1 MSNELKYSPNID
13 VRVNNLAD
21 IMPEGLL
28 KVYPYRLI
36 NHNKDKAF
44 LKPNTV
50 TIAQISQL
58 PYISNDGDTVFHNMQ
73 MDESGNLYFE
83 LLAAS
88 TITGQLDVSIATSTM
103 AKTIK
108 YEKTFIGLTN
118 QFFDHASE
126 QPVFF
131 TIGEPY
137 NYEKYVND
145 ELAVYAAAEIIPSE
159 TSQIAGIEQT
169 GASLDD
175 ETLTE
180 ISFARVEVL
189 EAQYVNTKIVFR
201 NESHIDFSK
210 ISIEL
215 ENTSLLNRIT
225 AIGSVDGSE
234 GDIDFKIDGRLT
246 PFKGTAVST
255 NENTTL
261 FYDWFDQD
269 AVMPMF
275 IANKFA
281 SSTGATLA
289 DLKTMKIAGSTF
301 FSDREVNLLTDMLS
315 VSYAFATS
323 YSIFNRI
330 TDPSKAD
337 YGKIDPKQTI
347 GSTDIKITSIDG
359 KDPRQV
365 IDGIFE
371 TYLRQYPQDED
382 SYTLRIIK
390 TIINALSRYIYS
402 SYAIGKGQNSFNQ
415 VYLPWFL
422 TPINKISL
430 VSSKKTVDGVEVDSW
445 NVPSLLS
452 FGLKSRYFRI
462 SSGVINLPSDIDIS
476 SVKMIQTDRKL
487 TIPYAGT
494 VIQEQDKIPLPGDIS
509 TVTSQDLQY
518 LWYAPID
525 TELLAKK
532 LYLDE
537 PTSTIE
543 GGERTV
549 EWDTLFGKPGQI
561 LPTQTSDIIAFIKN
575 DYSKRTNIPLS
586 AITVEASGIGQ
597 LQTST
602 TDDITQPETT
612 IEQEYKDNSYNY
624 TGWAKIV
631 HDICGDNFPNNL
643 PNNEKGY
650 TMTNAE
656 TVKALSILLKIPENT
671 IEAVTVGGQKVTTS
685 PGWVGNTYTALPVK
699 YRVRIQRFS
708 GATVK
713 TTGKQTVVDFN
724 RATLFNK
731 SSWRQMVKNAIGI
744 TTKTISL
751 KELNGGNIDYIDEIT
766 ISSMWANK
774 IGITFGSPDTYTS
787 IDSFNKDDETIVK
800 QRILFY

>member
-1 MSNELKYSPNID
+1 MSNELKYSPNLD
-13 VRVNNLAD
+13 VKVNNLAD

-36 NHNKDKAF
+36 NHNKGKAF

-50 TIAQISQL
+50 TIAQISQS
-58 PYISNDGDTVFHNMQ
+58 PYLLNSGDTVFHNMQ
-73 MDESGNLYFE
+73 EDEKGNLYFE

-88 TITGQLDVSIATSTM
+88 TITGQLDVSVATSTM

-131 TIGEPY
+131 TFGEPY
-137 NYEKYVND
+137 DYEKYVKD

-169 GASLDD
+169 GMSLDD

-189 EAQYVNTKIVFR
+189 EAQYVNTKIIFR

-210 ISIEL
+210 ISVEL

-234 GDIDFKIDGRLT
+234 VDINFKIDGKLT

-330 TDPSKAD
+330 TDPTKAD

-359 KDPRQV
+359 KDPKQV

-422 TPINKISL
+422 TPINKITL

-452 FGLKSRYFRI
+452 FGLKSRYFNI
-462 SSGVINLPSDIDIS
+462 SSGIINLPSDIDIS

-537 PTSTIE
+537 PTSTIQD
-543 GGERTV
+543 GERII

-561 LPTQTSDIIAFIKN
+561 IPTQTSDIIAFIKN

-586 AITVEASGIGQ
+586 AITVESSGIGQ

-602 TDDITQPETT
+602 TDDITQPEDV
-612 IEQEYKDNSYNY
+612 IYLSYTGGGY
-624 TGWAKIV
+624 TGWAKVV
-631 HDICGDNFPNNL
+631 HDLIGDKYPNDLEVNG
-643 PNNEKGY
+643 EGY

-656 TVKALSILLKIPENT
+656 TVKALSIFLNIPENM
-671 IEAVTVGGQKVTTS
+671 IEAVTVGGHIRKTIS
-685 PGWVGNTYTALPVK
+685 GSARASYMYTALSVR
-699 YRVRIQRFS
+699 YRLRIQRFS
-708 GATVK
+708 GANVK
-713 TTGKQTVVDFN
+713 TTGKQTIVDFN
-724 RATLFNK
+724 RSTLFNK
-731 SSWRQMVKNAIGI
+731 SSWRQMVKNAIGV